1 MPERVTLS
9 KRELDSLNRLLAYP
23 ISALRTADRVG
34 LWGTTTLGALM
45 LAEWLM
51 SFDIGASFLFILF
64 VLGYAAAA
72 TIHREARLLQ
82 HQEQIIRKLSG
93 DDDDPLSGAVQ

>member
-9 KRELDSLNRLLAYP
+9 KRESESLNRLLAYP
-23 ISALRTADRVG
+23 ISDLRTADRVG
-34 LWGTTTLGALM
+34 FWGTTTFAALT
-45 LAEWLM
+45 LTEWLM
-51 SFDIGASFLFILF
+51 SFDIGAFFVFMLFAF
-64 VLGYAAAA
+64 GYAAAA

-93 DDDDPLSGAVQ
+93 SDDDPHSTAVE